1 MLTKFW
7 SRNGPM
13 SISSQIKN
21 EEKRLYD
28 LEMRLD
34 SVFSSSRKEYEKLF
48 RKRKVIKKKLDK
60 LRRKKSSQEGTQP
73 REFYTGDIED
83 D

>member
-1 MLTKFW
+1 
-7 SRNGPM
+7 M

-34 SVFSSSRKEYEKLF
+34 SVFASSRKEYEKLF
-48 RKRKVIKKKLDK
+48 RKRKGIKKKLDK
-60 LRRKKSSQEGTQP
+60 LRRKKSSQDDPEP
-73 REFYTGDIED
+73 REFYTADIQD

>member
-1 MLTKFW
+1 
-7 SRNGPM
+7 M
-13 SISSQIKN
+13 SIRTQIKN
-21 EEKRLYD
+21 EEQRLYD

-48 RKRKVIKKKLDK
+48 RKRKVVKKKLEK
-60 LRRKKSSQEGTQP
+60 LRRKMSSQDNPEP
-73 REFYTGDIED
+73 REFYAGDNQD